1 MTVSEQA
8 RLFGAMALC
17 GAGLGAAYDVLGA
30 LGALAG
36 GGRGMRHALDLLF
49 GLFCAGAMIAAGLRM
64 RQDPFRLYAFAGVG
78 AGFAVYMTTLGRIVR
93 CLQRIVRCLNRKLHN
108 FCQKK
113 LKFVR

>member
-1 MTVSEQA
+1 MMVEEQT
-8 RLFGAMALC
+8 RLFCAMALC
-17 GAGLGAAYDVLGA
+17 GAGLGAAYDALGA
-30 LGALAG
+30 LAALAG

-49 GLFCAGAMIAAGLRM
+49 GLLCAGAMIAAGLRM

-78 AGFAVYMTTLGRIVR
+78 AGFAVYMTTLGMIVR
-93 CLQRIVRCLNRKLHN
+93 WLKRKLHN